1 MRKLVCDR
9 CKAEIDKSFS
19 SEFCMNPAAKIVV
32 FSKKKVEGTSNIE
45 PFEFDLCENCSNLVV
60 DFVKNGV

>member
-19 SEFCMNPAAKIVV
+19 SEFGMNPAAKIVV
-32 FSKKKVEGTSNIE
+32 FSKKKVDRKS
-45 PFEFDLCENCSNLVV
+45 VV
-60 DFVKNGV
+60 